1 MSSVRSAHS
10 VRLVR
15 RALDGLLLALFA
27 LILVALFLG
36 RFVPVLGGSTF
47 VVAGPSMGEAV
58 PIGSAVVATPVDP
71 RELAVGDIVSMQ
83 VGPQKAIFTHRIVR
97 VVNRSGE
104 VWIET
109 AGDANPDPDPAIVP
123 ASAVIG
129 RVGIVLPY
137 AGYLLALLSTV
148 AGLAFVCGLGALI
161 VTAAWLLETVE
172 IDADMAPATLGSQV
186 VPPTVGS
193 GAPLAGPS

>member
-1 MSSVRSAHS
+1 MSTVRSARS

-36 RFVPVLGGSTF
+36 RFVPVFGGSTF

-97 VVNRSGE
+97 VVERGNE

-137 AGYLLALLSTV
+137 AGYVLALLSTL
-148 AGLAFVCGLGALI
+148 AGLAFVCGLGALLI
-161 VTAAWLLETVE
+161 TAAWLLESIEVE
-172 IDADMAPATLGSQV
+172 PDLALASPGGQG
-186 VPPTVGS
+186 VPSTAGS
-193 GAPLAGPS
+193 GSPLAGS